1 MADNQKY
8 INELLQKLAILSRK
22 QETFR
27 REILNL
33 KQEILDLKNAN
44 DKATQEQKVI
54 PERADIS
61 SPTLSETKPQNIPV
75 AKEIEKPTKAT
86 TTTLD
91 NESKKITKPKGKS
104 NWEKFIGENLI
115 NKIGVIILIIG
126 VAIGAK
132 YSIENDLISPLTRII
147 LGYCTGIALI
157 AVGMKLKKKYE
168 NFSAVLVSGAMT
180 ILYFITFLAY
190 SLYDLIPQL
199 FAFALMVLFTV
210 FTVFAAIQYN
220 RQVIAHIGLVGA
232 YAVPFLLSDG
242 SGRVAVLFS
251 YVAIIN
257 SGILMLSIKKYWK
270 SLYYS
275 SFLLTWLIYFSWYMI
290 DYDVDVHFGLSSLF
304 LFLFFVIFYFIFLLY
319 KLNKKEKFST
329 SDVLLQL
336 ANAFIFYGIGFSIL
350 SDHSVGKEFLGLF
363 TLGNAIIHFIVSVVI
378 YRLKLADRNL
388 FYFVSGL
395 VLVFISIAFPV
406 QLDGNWVT
414 LLWAAEAALLF
425 WIGRTKK
432 VPIYEKLAYP
442 VIALTFFSLLQDWWM
457 YYAEYSYDY
466 ENLEAL
472 ATMPILNISVFT
484 SVLCA
489 ASFGFILFL
498 HRSDKHPFP
507 WLKYNTWYQLISLWI
522 SAMLLFVL
530 YMTFFLEIV
539 DYYESLEYRKPD
551 FMGVW
556 LVNYTL
562 AFLSILSFLNIT
574 KFKNMVFGYINIA
587 LNLFAL
593 LMFLTTGLYL
603 LSELRYTYLDPSL
616 LESGEASWF
625 YIGIRYI
632 SLAFCAALL
641 WISYKYVRQS
651 FLKTSFTMLIDIVL
665 QIAIIW
671 ILSSELIHWLD
682 MAGYTSSDKL
692 GLSILWGIY
701 SLLLIVIGFWK
712 KIKHMR
718 VMAFILF
725 GITLIKLF
733 LYDIAHLNTISK
745 TIVFVSLGL
754 LLLII
759 SFLYNKYKHIITDE
773 IKD

>member
-22 QETFR
+22 QEEFR

-33 KQEILDLKNAN
+33 KQEILDLKNAEGQVKQIVTSDN
-44 DKATQEQKVI
+44 KD
-54 PERADIS
+54 
-61 SPTLSETKPQNIPV
+61 LSQVQSVESRPQNIS
-75 AKEIEKPTKAT
+75 
-86 TTTLD
+86 
-91 NESKKITKPKGKS
+91 ESKEEKKPAPLSVPQPKSISNPISRPKEKS
-104 NWEKFIGENLI
+104 NWEKFVGENLI

-147 LGYCTGIALI
+147 LGYCTGIGLI

-180 ILYFITFLAY
+180 ILYFITFLAF

-199 FAFALMVLFTV
+199 FAFALMVLFTI

-251 YVAIIN
+251 YMTIIN
-257 SGILMLSIKKYWK
+257 IGILILSFKKYWK

-275 SFLLTWLIYFSWYMI
+275 SFLLTWLIYFSWYAVKYETSI
-290 DYDVDVHFGLSSLF
+290 HFGLAFAF
-304 LFLFFVIFYFIFLLY
+304 LLVFFIIFYLIFLLY
-319 KLNKKEKFST
+319 KLNRKEKFGT
-329 SDVLLQL
+329 TDVLLQL
-336 ANAFIFYGIGFSIL
+336 ANAFIFYGIGCSIL
-350 SDHSVGKEFLGLF
+350 SNHEVGKELLGLF
-363 TLGNAIIHFIVSVVI
+363 TIGNAIIHFVVSVMI

-414 LLWAAEAALLF
+414 LLWATEAVLLF

-442 VIALTFFSLLQDWWM
+442 VIALTFFSLLQDWWR
-457 YYAEYSYDY
+457 YYAEYSYDTI
-466 ENLEAL
+466 EIV
-472 ATMPILNISVFT
+472 TTPIFNISVLT
-484 SVLCA
+484 SLFCA
-489 ASFGFILFL
+489 ASFGYILFL
-498 HRSDKHPFP
+498 HRNDSYPFP
-507 WLKYNTWYQLISLWI
+507 WLKYKTWYQLISLWI
-522 SAMLLFVL
+522 SAMFLFVV

-539 DYYESLEYRKPD
+539 DYYETLANDKQD

-556 LVNYTL
+556 LMNYTL
-562 AFLSILSFLNIT
+562 AFLSIISFLNIT
-574 KFKNMVFGYINIA
+574 KFKNMIFGYINIA

-593 LMFLTTGLYL
+593 LMFLTSGLYL
-603 LSELRYTYLDPSL
+603 LSELRDVYLDPSL
-616 LESGEASWF
+616 LESGEVSLF
-625 YIGIRYI
+625 HIGIRYI
-632 SLAFCAALL
+632 SLVFCAILL
-641 WISYKYVRQS
+641 WVLYAYARQR
-651 FLKTSFTMLIDIVL
+651 FLKTSLVVLIDVVL

-701 SLLLIVIGFWK
+701 SLFLIVIGFWK

-725 GITLIKLF
+725 GITLVKLF

-745 TIVFVSLGL
+745 TIVFVSLGI

-773 IKD
+773 VKD

>member
-8 INELLQKLAILSRK
+8 INELLQKLSILSRK
-22 QETFR
+22 QEEFR

-33 KQEILDLKNAN
+33 KQEILDLKNAE
-44 DKATQEQKVI
+44 DQIKQVVTSDSK
-54 PERADIS
+54 D
-61 SPTLSETKPQNIPV
+61 LSQVQPLESRPQNIS
-75 AKEIEKPTKAT
+75 
-86 TTTLD
+86 
-91 NESKKITKPKGKS
+91 ESKEVKKPVPLSTPQPKTLSKPISKPKEKS
-104 NWEKFIGENLI
+104 NWEKFVGENLI

-147 LGYCTGIALI
+147 LGYCTGIGLI

-220 RQVIAHIGLVGA
+220 KQVIAHIGLVGA

-242 SGRVAVLFS
+242 SGRVAVLLS
-251 YVAIIN
+251 YVSIIN
-257 SGILMLSIKKYWK
+257 IGILILSFKKYWK

-275 SFLLTWLIYFSWYMI
+275 SFLLTWLIYFSWYAVKYKT
-290 DYDVDVHFGLSSLF
+290 DSHFGLAFTF
-304 LFLFFVIFYFIFLLY
+304 LLVFFIIFYLIFLLY
-319 KLNKKEKFST
+319 KLNRKEKFGT
-329 SDVLLQL
+329 TDVLLQL
-336 ANAFIFYGIGFSIL
+336 ANAFIFYGIGCSIL
-350 SDHSVGKEFLGLF
+350 SDHEVGKELLGLF
-363 TLGNAIIHFIVSVVI
+363 TIGNAFIHFVVSAMI

-414 LLWAAEAALLF
+414 LLWAMEAALLF

-442 VIALTFFSLLQDWWM
+442 VIALTFFSLLQDWWR
-457 YYAEYSYDY
+457 YYAEYSYDNT
-466 ENLEAL
+466 EII
-472 ATMPILNISVFT
+472 TTPIFNISVLT
-484 SVLCA
+484 SLLCA
-489 ASFGFILFL
+489 ASFGYILFL
-498 HRSDKHPFP
+498 HRNDSYPFP
-507 WLKYNTWYQLISLWI
+507 WLKYKTWYQLISLWI
-522 SAMLLFVL
+522 SAMFLFVL

-539 DYYESLEYRKPD
+539 DYYETLPFDKQD

-556 LVNYTL
+556 LINYTL
-562 AFLSILSFLNIT
+562 AFLSIISFLNIA
-574 KFKNMVFGYINIA
+574 KFKNMIFGYINIA

-593 LMFLTTGLYL
+593 LIFLSSGLYL
-603 LSELRYTYLDPSL
+603 LSELRDVYLDPSL
-616 LESGEASWF
+616 LESGEASSF
-625 YIGIRYI
+625 HIGIRYI
-632 SLAFCAALL
+632 SLIFCVILL
-641 WISYKYVRQS
+641 WVLYKYARQR
-651 FLKTSFTMLIDIVL
+651 FLKTSLTVFIDVVL

-682 MAGYTSSDKL
+682 IAGYTSSDKL

-701 SLLLIVIGFWK
+701 SLFLIVIGFWK
-712 KIKHMR
+712 KIKHIR
-718 VMAFILF
+718 IMAFILF

-745 TIVFVSLGL
+745 TIVFVSLGI

-773 IKD
+773 VKD

>member
-22 QETFR
+22 QEEFR

-33 KQEILDLKNAN
+33 KQEILDLKNAE
-44 DKATQEQKVI
+44 DRAKQIATSDSKN
-54 PERADIS
+54 
-61 SPTLSETKPQNIPV
+61 LSQVQPLESRPQNISESI
-75 AKEIEKPTKAT
+75 KE
-86 TTTLD
+86 
-91 NESKKITKPKGKS
+91 KKSAPLSAPQPKSVLNPISKPKEKS
-104 NWEKFIGENLI
+104 NWEKFVGENLI
-115 NKIGVIILIIG
+115 SKIGVIILIIG
-126 VAIGAK
+126 VAIGGK

-157 AVGMKLKKKYE
+157 AIGMKLKRKYE

-199 FAFALMVLFTV
+199 FAFALMVLFTI
-210 FTVFAAIQYN
+210 FTVFSAIQYN

-242 SGRVAVLFS
+242 SGRVAILFS
-251 YVAIIN
+251 YVTIIN
-257 SGILMLSIKKYWK
+257 IGILILSFKKYWK

-275 SFLLTWLIYFSWYMI
+275 SFLLTWLIYFSWYAVKYETSI
-290 DYDVDVHFGLSSLF
+290 HFALAFTF
-304 LFLFFVIFYFIFLLY
+304 LFVFFIIFYLIFLLY
-319 KLNKKEKFST
+319 KLNRKEKFGT
-329 SDVLLQL
+329 TDVLLQL
-336 ANAFIFYGIGFSIL
+336 ANAFIFYGIGCSIL
-350 SDHSVGKEFLGLF
+350 SDHEVGKELLGLF
-363 TLGNAIIHFIVSVVI
+363 TIGNALIHFVVSVMI

-414 LLWAAEAALLF
+414 LLWATEAVLLF

-432 VPIYEKLAYP
+432 VPVYEKLAYP
-442 VIALTFFSLLQDWWM
+442 VIALTFFSLLQDWWR
-457 YYAEYSYDY
+457 YYAEYSYDNT
-466 ENLEAL
+466 EII
-472 ATMPILNISVFT
+472 TTPIFNISVLT
-484 SVLCA
+484 SLLCA
-489 ASFGFILFL
+489 ASFGYILFL
-498 HRSDKHPFP
+498 HRNDSYPFP
-507 WLKYNTWYQLISLWI
+507 WLKYKTWYQLISLWV
-522 SAMLLFVL
+522 SAMFLFVV
-530 YMTFFLEIV
+530 YMTFFLEII
-539 DYYESLEYRKPD
+539 DYYETLAYDKQD

-556 LVNYTL
+556 LINYTL
-562 AFLSILSFLNIT
+562 AFLSIISFLNIT
-574 KFKNMVFGYINIA
+574 KLKNMIFGYINIA

-593 LMFLTTGLYL
+593 LMFLTSGLYL
-603 LSELRYTYLDPSL
+603 LSELRDVYLDPSL
-616 LESGEASWF
+616 LESGEASSF
-625 YIGIRYI
+625 NIGIRYI
-632 SLAFCAALL
+632 SLVFCAILMWAL
-641 WISYKYVRQS
+641 YTYARQR
-651 FLKTSFTMLIDIVL
+651 FLNTSLIVLIDVVL
-665 QIAIIW
+665 QITIIW

-682 MAGYTSSDKL
+682 IAGYTSSDKL

-701 SLLLIVIGFWK
+701 SLFLIVMGFWK

-725 GITLIKLF
+725 GITLVKLF

-745 TIVFVSLGL
+745 TIVFVSLGI

-773 IKD
+773 VKD

>member
-22 QETFR
+22 QEEFR

-33 KQEILDLKNAN
+33 KQEILDLKNAEDQAKQIVTSDSKN
-44 DKATQEQKVI
+44 
-54 PERADIS
+54 
-61 SPTLSETKPQNIPV
+61 LSQVQPLESRPQNISESIKEKKPV
-75 AKEIEKPTKAT
+75 PLSAPQPKSVLNPI
-86 TTTLD
+86 
-91 NESKKITKPKGKS
+91 SKPKEKS
-104 NWEKFIGENLI
+104 NWEKFVGENLI
-115 NKIGVIILIIG
+115 SKIGVIILIIG
-126 VAIGAK
+126 VAIGGK

-157 AVGMKLKKKYE
+157 AIGMKLKRKYE

-199 FAFALMVLFTV
+199 FAFALMVLFTI

-242 SGRVAVLFS
+242 SGRVAILFS
-251 YVAIIN
+251 YVTIIN
-257 SGILMLSIKKYWK
+257 IGILILSFKKYWK

-275 SFLLTWLIYFSWYMI
+275 SFLLTWLIYFSWYAVKYETSI
-290 DYDVDVHFGLSSLF
+290 HFALAFTF
-304 LFLFFVIFYFIFLLY
+304 LFVFFIIFYLIFLLY
-319 KLNKKEKFST
+319 KLNRKEKFGT
-329 SDVLLQL
+329 TDVLLQL
-336 ANAFIFYGIGFSIL
+336 ANAFIFYGIGCSIL
-350 SDHSVGKEFLGLF
+350 SDHEVGKELLGLF
-363 TLGNAIIHFIVSVVI
+363 TIGNALIHFVVSVMI

-414 LLWAAEAALLF
+414 LLWATEAVLLF

-432 VPIYEKLAYP
+432 VPVYEKLAYP
-442 VIALTFFSLLQDWWM
+442 VIALTFFSLLQDWWR
-457 YYAEYSYDY
+457 YYAEYSYY
-466 ENLEAL
+466 NTEII
-472 ATMPILNISVFT
+472 TTPIFNISVLT
-484 SVLCA
+484 SLLCA
-489 ASFGFILFL
+489 ASFGYILFL
-498 HRSDKHPFP
+498 HRNDSYPFP
-507 WLKYNTWYQLISLWI
+507 WLKYKTWYQLISLWV
-522 SAMLLFVL
+522 SAMFLFVV
-530 YMTFFLEIV
+530 YMTFFLEII
-539 DYYESLEYRKPD
+539 DYYETLAYDKQD

-556 LVNYTL
+556 LINYTL
-562 AFLSILSFLNIT
+562 AFLSIISFLNIT
-574 KFKNMVFGYINIA
+574 KLKNMIFGYINIA

-593 LMFLTTGLYL
+593 LMFLTSGLYL
-603 LSELRYTYLDPSL
+603 LSELRDVYLDPSL
-616 LESGEASWF
+616 LESGEASSF
-625 YIGIRYI
+625 NIGIRYI
-632 SLAFCAALL
+632 SLVFCAILMWAL
-641 WISYKYVRQS
+641 YTYARQR
-651 FLKTSFTMLIDIVL
+651 FLNTSLIVLIDVVL
-665 QIAIIW
+665 QITIIW

-682 MAGYTSSDKL
+682 IAGYTSSDKL

-701 SLLLIVIGFWK
+701 SLFLIVMGFWK

-725 GITLIKLF
+725 GITLVKLF

-745 TIVFVSLGL
+745 TIVFVSLGI

-773 IKD
+773 VKD

>member
-8 INELLQKLAILSRK
+8 IDELLQKLAILSRK
-22 QETFR
+22 QEGFR
-27 REILNL
+27 REIFDL
-33 KQEILDLKNAN
+33 KQEILALKNAN
-44 DKATQEQKVI
+44 EPAEQQV
-54 PERADIS
+54 
-61 SPTLSETKPQNIPV
+61 TSESEDVPPIKLLEKESQKKSEHTAIE
-75 AKEIEKPTKAT
+75 AKESLTSLKPDYAPKRSST
-86 TTTLD
+86 
-91 NESKKITKPKGKS
+91 PKGKS

-126 VAIGAK
+126 VGIGAK

-147 LGYCTGIALI
+147 LGYCTGIGLI

-180 ILYFITFLAY
+180 ILYFITFLAH
-190 SLYDLIPQL
+190 SLYDLIPEL
-199 FAFALMVLFTV
+199 FTFVLMVLFTV

-220 RQVIAHIGLVGA
+220 KQVIAHIGLVGA

-242 SGRVAVLFS
+242 SGRVAILFS

-257 SGILMLSIKKYWK
+257 IGILMLSIKKYWK

-275 SFLLTWLIYFSWYMI
+275 SFLLTWLIYFSWYVMKYEI
-290 DYDVDVHFGLSSLF
+290 DIHFGLACTF
-304 LFLFFVIFYFIFLLY
+304 LLLFFIIFYFIFLLY
-319 KLNKKEKFST
+319 KLNRKEKFGT
-329 SDVLLQL
+329 TDVLLQL

-350 SDHSVGKEFLGLF
+350 NEHSVGKELLGLF
-363 TLGNAIIHFIVSVVI
+363 TLGNALIHFVVTVIV
-378 YRLKLADRNL
+378 YRLQLVDRNL

-414 LLWAAEAALLF
+414 LLWAAEAVLLF

-457 YYAEYSYDY
+457 YYTEYLYAYDSS
-466 ENLEAL
+466 EI
-472 ATMPILNISVFT
+472 ATTPIFNISVFT
-484 SVLCA
+484 SLVCA
-489 ASFGFILFL
+489 ASFGYILFL
-498 HRSDKHPFP
+498 HRNDTYPFP
-507 WLKYNTWYQLISLWI
+507 WLKNKTWYQLISLWI
-522 SAMLLFVL
+522 SAMFLFVL

-539 DYYESLEYRKPD
+539 DYYETLAHDQQD

-556 LVNYTL
+556 LLNYTL

-574 KFKNMVFGYINIA
+574 KFKNMIFGYINIA

-616 LESGEASWF
+616 LESGEASLF

-632 SLAFCAALL
+632 SLVFCAIVLVVL
-641 WISYKYVRQS
+641 YKYVRQS
-651 FLKTSFTMLIDIVL
+651 FLKASLI
-665 QIAIIW
+665 
-671 ILSSELIHWLD
+671 
-682 MAGYTSSDKL
+682 KL

-701 SLLLIVIGFWK
+701 SLLLIVVGFWK
-712 KIKHMR
+712 KIQHIR
-718 VMAFILF
+718 VMAFVLF
-725 GITLIKLF
+725 GITLVKLF

-745 TIVFVSLGL
+745 TIVFVSLGV

-773 IKD
+773 VKD

>member
-22 QETFR
+22 QEEFR

-33 KQEILDLKNAN
+33 KQEILDLKNAE
-44 DKATQEQKVI
+44 DQAKQIATSDSKN
-54 PERADIS
+54 
-61 SPTLSETKPQNIPV
+61 LSQVQPLESRPQNIS
-75 AKEIEKPTKAT
+75 
-86 TTTLD
+86 
-91 NESKKITKPKGKS
+91 ESKEEKKPAPLSTPQPKSVLNPISKPKEKS
-104 NWEKFIGENLI
+104 NWEKFVGENLI
-115 NKIGVIILIIG
+115 SKIGVIILIIG
-126 VAIGAK
+126 VAIGGK

-157 AVGMKLKKKYE
+157 AIGMKLKRKYE

-199 FAFALMVLFTV
+199 FAFALMVLFTI

-242 SGRVAVLFS
+242 SGRVAILFS
-251 YVAIIN
+251 YVTIIN
-257 SGILMLSIKKYWK
+257 IGILILSFKKYWK

-275 SFLLTWLIYFSWYMI
+275 SFLLTWLIYFSWYAVKYETSI
-290 DYDVDVHFGLSSLF
+290 HFALAFTF
-304 LFLFFVIFYFIFLLY
+304 LFVFFIIFYLIFLLY
-319 KLNKKEKFST
+319 KLNRKEKFGT
-329 SDVLLQL
+329 TDVLLQL
-336 ANAFIFYGIGFSIL
+336 ANAFIFYGIGCSIL
-350 SDHSVGKEFLGLF
+350 SDHEVGKELLGLF
-363 TLGNAIIHFIVSVVI
+363 TIGNALIHFVVSVMI

-414 LLWAAEAALLF
+414 LLWATEAVLLF
-425 WIGRTKK
+425 WIGRTQR

-442 VIALTFFSLLQDWWM
+442 VIALTFFSLLQDWWR
-457 YYAEYSYDY
+457 YYAEYSYDNT
-466 ENLEAL
+466 EII
-472 ATMPILNISVFT
+472 TTPIFNISVLT
-484 SVLCA
+484 SLLCA
-489 ASFGFILFL
+489 ASFGYILFL
-498 HRSDKHPFP
+498 HRNDSYPFQ
-507 WLKYNTWYQLISLWI
+507 WLKYKTWYQLISLWI
-522 SAMLLFVL
+522 SAMFLFVV
-530 YMTFFLEIV
+530 YMTFFLEII
-539 DYYESLEYRKPD
+539 DYYETLAFDKQD

-556 LVNYTL
+556 LINYTL
-562 AFLSILSFLNIT
+562 AFLSIISFLNIA
-574 KFKNMVFGYINIA
+574 KFKNMIFGYINIA

-593 LMFLTTGLYL
+593 LMFLTSGLYL
-603 LSELRYTYLDPSL
+603 LSELRNVYLDPSL
-616 LESGEASWF
+616 LESGEASSF

-632 SLAFCAALL
+632 SLVFCAILL
-641 WISYKYVRQS
+641 WTLYTYARQR
-651 FLKTSFTMLIDIVL
+651 FLKTSLIVLIDVVL
-665 QIAIIW
+665 QISIIW

-701 SLLLIVIGFWK
+701 SLFLIVMGFWK

-725 GITLIKLF
+725 GITLVKLF

-745 TIVFVSLGL
+745 TIVFVSLGI

-773 IKD
+773 VKD